1 MKEKLLKLNSVEY
14 RYDTRSV
21 KGVSNLSFEVQQGE
35 CLGLIGPSGSG
46 KSTTLKLIASIITP
60 QKGNIEFLKDH
71 TLCYVPQMTELNN
84 DKTVLEILTEEL
96 SHIESAEK
104 KENQARSTLDLL
116 NITNEIHSKISEISG
131 GQKQRVIIAKA
142 MVLNPT
148 VILLDEPFGHLDEKL
163 RFTLMNELFSL
174 FKENNI
180 TTIWVTHETK
190 EALAFSDRIAV
201 LNHGSLIQIDSSMK
215 VYERPNSLFTAQFIG
230 RTNIISTKAIKIE
243 DSHIYTKL
251 FSRDI
256 QIPKPSEDFKLK
268 EHMDLI
274 VLIKPEIISIAQEGR
289 FKAKI
294 EKQIYQGDCF
304 LTQIKIANEIKIWTY
319 SPSDKRFTIGQ
330 KVAFNINLNKVHC
343 LNEL

>member
-1 MKEKLLKLNSVEY
+1 
-14 RYDTRSV
+14 
-21 KGVSNLSFEVQQGE
+21 
-35 CLGLIGPSGSG
+35 
-46 KSTTLKLIASIITP
+46 
-60 QKGNIEFLKDH
+60 
-71 TLCYVPQMTELNN
+71 MTELDH
-84 DKTVLEILTEEL
+84 DKTVFEILTEEL
-96 SHIESAEK
+96 SHIESPEK
-104 KENQARSTLDLL
+104 RENQARSTLDLL
-116 NITNEIHSKISEISG
+116 NITNEIHSKIKEISG

-163 RFTLMNELFSL
+163 RFSLMNELFSL

-201 LNHGSLIQIDSSMK
+201 LNHGSLIQIDSSK
-215 VYERPNSLFTAQFIG
+215 NIYEKPNSLFTAQFIG
-230 RTNIISTKAIKIE
+230 RTNIISTKAISIE
-243 DSHIYTKL
+243 GSEIVTKV

-256 QIPKPSEDFKLK
+256 RIPMPSNNFKLK
-268 EHMDLI
+268 DHMDLI
-274 VLIKPEIISIAQEGR
+274 LLIKPEIITIDEKGR

-304 LTQIKIANEIKIWTY
+304 LTQIKIANDIKIWTY
-319 SPSDKRFTIGQ
+319 SSSDKKYTIGQ
-330 KVAFNINLNKVHC
+330 KVAFNINLDKVHC